1 MKYSFSILKKM
12 MKGKS
17 KELSSVCLL
26 NVNIRSS
33 KDTFIYI
40 AMLIQFLSSYSN
52 YMLPTIETIV

>member
-1 MKYSFSILKKM
+1 

-17 KELSSVCLL
+17 KELSSVGLL

-33 KDTFIYI
+33 KDSFIYI